1 MIRVR
6 QIAEIKAGTPW
17 DPKNGRPSREA
28 RQQYR
33 IYDVYGL
40 CPCIPATRNVT
51 PKILDD
57 R

>member
-1 MIRVR
+1 MIKVR

-17 DPKNGRPSREA
+17 DPHDGRPPREP

-33 IYDVYGL
+33 IYDIYGL
-40 CPCIPATRNVT
+40 CPCIPASGGGII
-51 PKILDD
+51 KILDT

>member
-1 MIRVR
+1 MIKVR

-17 DPKNGRPSREA
+17 DPHDGRPPREP

-33 IYDVYGL
+33 IYDIYGL
-40 CPCIPATRNVT
+40 CPCMPASGGGII
-51 PKILDD
+51 KILDT